1 MKLTTKAGTMLDAR
15 HLEAELGKEPPVLA
29 CLEPLLEAGLRGLA
43 GGDLLVPG
51 GERVGP
57 ARGDVL
63 KVDVKCVAGGHDV
76 GEVYELDEAL
86 DPGLL
91 GRLLGRVL
99 ADHLLGVLGEAGD
112 EAVPVGAVA
121 GALLEH
127 AHDHRLPAGEPTL
140 KEDHGLAGLQE
151 LHHLQLLLLRRR
163 GGKVGVGHGRWRKM
177 GSEGGARINRL
188 AALGFRG
195 G

>member
-1 MKLTTKAGTMLDAR
+1 MLDAR

-29 CLEPLLEAGLRGLA
+29 CLEPLLEARFGGLA

-63 KVDVKCVAGGHDV
+63 EVDVEGVAGGHDV
-76 GEVYELDEAL
+76 GEVDELDEAL
-86 DPGLL
+86 DTGLL
-91 GRLLGRVL
+91 GRLLGGIL

-112 EAVPVGAVA
+112 EAVAVGAVA

-127 AHDHRLPAGEPTL
+127 AHDHRLPAGEPAL
-140 KEDHGLAGLQE
+140 EEDHGLTWLEE
-151 LHHLQLLLLRRR
+151 LHHLELLLRRR
-163 GGKVGVGHGRWRKM
+163 RRGGRVGRVWVVGEM
-177 GSEGGARINRL
+177 GARR
-188 AALGFRG
+188 RG
-195 G
+195 KS

>member
-1 MKLTTKAGTMLDAR
+1 MRDAK

-63 KVDVKCVAGGHDV
+63 EVDVERVAGGHDV

-86 DPGLL
+86 DAGLL
-91 GRLLGRVL
+91 GGLLGGVL
-99 ADHLLGVLGEAGD
+99 ADHLLGVLGQ
-112 EAVPVGAVA
+112 A
-121 GALLEH
+121 GASRPTSSTTPSKRH
-127 AHDHRLPAGEPTL
+127 SKAIQAGILPIP
-140 KEDHGLAGLQE
+140 KNVVDVD
-151 LHHLQLLLLRRR
+151 LR
-163 GGKVGVGHGRWRKM
+163 HNATAM
-177 GSEGGARINRL
+177 GP
-188 AALGFRG
+188 
-195 G
+195 

>member
-15 HLEAELGKEPPVLA
+15 NLEAELGKEPPVLA
-29 CLEPLLEAGLRGLA
+29 CLEPLLEAVLRGLA

-63 KVDVKCVAGGHDV
+63 EVDVKGVAGGHEV

-86 DPGLL
+86 DTGLL
-91 GRLLGRVL
+91 GRLLGGVL

-163 GGKVGVGHGRWRKM
+163 RCRRRGWRVGRTQEVDKNGGRGRDESK
-177 GSEGGARINRL
+177 
-188 AALGFRG
+188 
-195 G
+195 

>member
-1 MKLTTKAGTMLDAR
+1 MLDAW

-63 KVDVKCVAGGHDV
+63 EVDVKGVAGGHEV

-86 DPGLL
+86 DTGLL
-91 GRLLGRVL
+91 GRLLGGVL
-99 ADHLLGVLGEAGD
+99 ADHLLGVFGEAGD

-151 LHHLQLLLLRRR
+151 LHHLQLLLLLLRRRR
-163 GGKVGVGHGRWRKM
+163 GEVGRAQEVEENGGR
-177 GSEGGARINRL
+177 G
-188 AALGFRG
+188 RG
-195 G
+195 ED